1 VGIAYNIREKEEEEH
16 IILKPAFFL
25 LFLFLFDKGQ
35 LSKMYSVKARQ
46 PKIINLK
53 ISTSVVFCGP
63 VSSKFFKLI

>member
-35 LSKMYSVKARQ
+35 LSK
-46 PKIINLK
+46 I
-53 ISTSVVFCGP
+53 
-63 VSSKFFKLI
+63 